1 MFKLIVSIILIYLYS
16 STFICNNNNNNNY
29 IKIKNNKIDL
39 LVNKIL
45 SNEILSNQEKNRLY
59 NFIDYKLSKNYNE
72 TQKWLYIKDKLLDIK

>member
-1 MFKLIVSIILIYLYS
+1 MFKLIVAIILIYFYS
-16 STFICNNNNNNNY
+16 SIFICNNN
-29 IKIKNNKIDL
+29 IKINNNKIDL

>member
-16 STFICNNNNNNNY
+16 STFICNNNNNY

-72 TQKWLYIKDKLLDIK
+72 TQKWLCIKDKLLDIK